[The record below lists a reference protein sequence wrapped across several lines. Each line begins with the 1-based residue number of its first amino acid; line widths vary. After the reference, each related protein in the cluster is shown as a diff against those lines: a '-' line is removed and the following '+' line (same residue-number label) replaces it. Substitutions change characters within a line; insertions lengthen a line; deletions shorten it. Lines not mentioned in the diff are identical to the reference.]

1 MKICQNRFE
10 VQARGSLEHQARW
23 RRHWKRLKGTTG
35 KFGGGGRSAAQF
47 APAQKKIQ
55 TCKSVRAAA
64 DEMCGVSIFL
74 KAGSGSPPGEANTR
88 GQAPPPDFHAISNK
102 RALWLLL
109 SAGGLSVHLVL
120 NHPAPP
126 LPAPRG
132 HMGPGV
138 TPGGSP
144 RGGNRISGAKTR
156 AGGLL
161 GPPTALLHR
170 AATAR
175 YHALWY
181 AQLRYQV
188 HFRLS

>member
-109 SAGGLSVHLVL
+109 SAGGLLGHLLVCPQERSKERDTERPTVPTL
-120 NHPAPP
+120 AMPP
-126 LPAPRG
+126 C
-132 HMGPGV
+132 
-138 TPGGSP
+138 
-144 RGGNRISGAKTR
+144 
-156 AGGLL
+156 
-161 GPPTALLHR
+161 PTAIKCSQR
-170 AATAR
+170 VCAWSA
-175 YHALWY
+175 
-181 AQLRYQV
+181 
-188 HFRLS
+188 

>member
-74 KAGSGSPPGEANTR
+74 KAGPGSPPGEANTR

-109 SAGGLSVHLVL
+109 SAGGLKGRSRSTETPHSAGHTKRMVLEYARRPHITRGIVMSNNRCLWIKSCSYARCEVPRADGIYFLVDRRA
-120 NHPAPP
+120 HDQ
-126 LPAPRG
+126 
-132 HMGPGV
+132 
-138 TPGGSP
+138 S
-144 RGGNRISGAKTR
+144 AKIKI
-156 AGGLL
+156 
-161 GPPTALLHR
+161 P
-170 AATAR
+170 
-175 YHALWY
+175 
-181 AQLRYQV
+181 
-188 HFRLS
+188 

>member
-109 SAGGLSVHLVL
+109 SAGGLFCPLRFLSGVANRAPIVGLDLGYPRFVL
-120 NHPAPP
+120 LEA
-126 LPAPRG
+126 AFVRD
-132 HMGPGV
+132 
-138 TPGGSP
+138 
-144 RGGNRISGAKTR
+144 RKD
-156 AGGLL
+156 
-161 GPPTALLHR
+161 LLHL
-170 AATAR
+170 
-175 YHALWY
+175 ALG
-181 AQLRYQV
+181 
-188 HFRLS
+188 SN